1 MGALA
6 WFRRHWK
13 AILGGIFLI
22 PPILRGLRFVLDF
35 GGYIDF
41 VVAHMTQPG
50 WLGVVI
56 ADLVDPPSGI
66 ILPLILLGLGLIYW
80 DSRRSAV
87 RTPAV
92 AVNDPTTLHPEAVS
106 DVNLTIESNL
116 ADLPNRCPREG
127 QIASMRLF
135 YHPNSGVTEPIGFI
149 TKRCRPEEDV
159 EWFPDLKFPQVYRCE
174 ITNYGIKPLL
184 QVGLKFNIE
193 YHETSPGES
202 GQTIISG
209 NRVHS
214 GEWWVLLPKIDPGK
228 RNAAVFY
235 VYNESDYFARVTPP
249 DVASYIDINDR
260 KPRQALLLHIGM
272 VAGMSFWP
280 VERLNPPIDLPV

>member
-41 VVAHMTQPG
+41 VVAHMTEPG

-87 RTPAV
+87 SAPAPHTSGISTDPDAILLIECHLNGLPEKIPETGEIITLALSYGAGSGWSGTP
-92 AVNDPTTLHPEAVS
+92 PTKFNKRYGPPGTPCWEWHPGF
-106 DVNLTIESNL
+106 TIG
-116 ADLPNRCPREG
+116 R
-127 QIASMRLF
+127 
-135 YHPNSGVTEPIGFI
+135 
-149 TKRCRPEEDV
+149 
-159 EWFPDLKFPQVYRCE
+159 VYRCE
-174 ITNYGIKPLL
+174 IINYGNKPI
-184 QVGLKFNIE
+184 FNLSMSFRVE
-193 YHETSPGES
+193 FHEVVDRSTEPRFVQS
-202 GQTIISG
+202 GRLSFAYDRTATITKL
-209 NRVHS
+209 
-214 GEWWVLLPKIDPGK
+214 EPGK
-228 RNAAVFY
+228 ANNFIFY
-235 VYNESDYFARVTPP
+235 VYNQSNYFGFVGLPRS
-249 DVASYIDINDR
+249 ASYIVLGESVSQER
-260 KPRQALLLHIGM
+260 PLLPTNMAVL
-272 VAGMSFWP
+272 SF
-280 VERLNPPIDLPV
+280 PPSEIVS